1 MSECVCVC
9 VCVYVYVC
17 DIFLLP
23 PPPPPHT
30 QEALQCLKDPTN
42 VLFEDQHT
50 LVLHSFMNIGE

>member
-1 MSECVCVC
+1 MSVCVCVC
-9 VCVYVYVC
+9 VCMYMFV
-17 DIFLLP
+17 IFFYFP